1 MVIFVIM
8 ICVKVICVNMVEI
21 VLNCIMI
28 LIVSVILI
36 GLEKC
41 VIRLII
47 VLWIFVN
54 IGVFVWIYW
63 MGIVVIVYCSG

>member
-8 ICVKVICVNMVEI
+8 IFVKVICVNMVEI

-36 GLEKC
+36 GLGKC